1 MDKQQAIVEAAEAV
15 LEHGGPEC
23 RTDPREPLSAMG
35 RAYDA
40 GATDED
46 IRAEIARQR
55 TT

>member
-1 MDKQQAIVEAAEAV
+1 MDKQQAIAAAAAAV

-23 RTDPREPLSAMG
+23 RTDPHIPVEAMSQA
-35 RAYDA
+35 RDA
-40 GATDED
+40 GATDAE

>member
-1 MDKQQAIVEAAEAV
+1 MDKQQAVREAAAAV

-23 RTDPREPLSAMG
+23 RTDPHEPLDAMG

-40 GATDED
+40 GATDAE